1 MHDAAA
7 SFTHEKAR
15 KFDKEI
21 KIENK
26 SYKTKHNVINLK
38 QEMQSYFC
46 EIWLSYE
53 WLFYELQW

>member
-26 SYKTKHNVINLK
+26 SYKTKPNVINLK
-38 QEMQSYFC
+38 QEMQAFFHLNVYV
-46 EIWLSYE
+46 IRLKYE
-53 WLFYELQW
+53 

>member
-26 SYKTKHNVINLK
+26 SCKTKHNVINLE
-38 QEMQSYFC
+38 QDMQCYFC
-46 EIWLSYE
+46 LKISK
-53 WLFYELQW
+53 FN

>member
-38 QEMQSYFC
+38 QEMQAFLTNHPESSC
-46 EIWLSYE
+46 GIAH
-53 WLFYELQW
+53 

>member
-26 SYKTKHNVINLK
+26 SYKTKHNVINLE
-38 QEMQSYFC
+38 QEMHAYFVSQY
-46 EIWLSYE
+46 L
-53 WLFYELQW
+53 